1 MTAFTGMAT
10 TANRAGFRSVPCP
23 PSPARYL
30 RRMIKI
36 LHNDTCPICS
46 REVAAYVRQAD
57 RAGVALAVDGLD
69 AAPDWGL
76 DPDRAAQSFRA
87 EHAGQRLEGLDA
99 FRLLWLHL
107 PRWRWLAWLTGL
119 PGLHWLA
126 DRGYRHLAAPALY
139 ALHRRRLARTRP

>member
-1 MTAFTGMAT
+1 MFNGRVGHNSEWPQDDNPLKNAPH
-10 TANRAGFRSVPCP
+10 RARHVMQSDWTHP
-23 PSPARYL
+23 Y
-30 RRMIKI
+30 
-36 LHNDTCPICS
+36 S

-99 FRLLWLHL
+99 FRLLWSHL

-139 ALHRRRLARTRP
+139 ALHRRRLARARP